1 MMKKILFMIVSVI
14 LFCQG
19 CSLDTYFIIQMF
31 KTKVSVAEAMK
42 VKDDIDMAVNPARKS
57 ELLTGLK
64 KKMIKI
70 DNVKVKRVISSSNI
84 DYEFCV
90 VVEAEYEKG
99 QVECYVYTKEVST
112 IAEIEA
118 GVTSINCVGDFS
130 KFFTSVEDSFLKIE
144 MTNSNISILR

>member
-1 MMKKILFMIVSVI
+1 MKKILVMIVPLMLI
-14 LFCQG
+14 CQG

-31 KTKVSVAEAMK
+31 KAKITVAEAMK
-42 VKDDIDMAVNPARKS
+42 VKDDIDMAINPARKS

-64 KKMIKI
+64 KKMIRI
-70 DNVKVKRVISSSNI
+70 DNLKVKRVINSSNI
-84 DYEFCV
+84 DYEFCI

-99 QVECYVYTKEVST
+99 QVECYIYSKEVST
-112 IAEIEA
+112 IAQLEA
-118 GVTSINCVGDFS
+118 GVTSINCVGDFN

>member
-1 MMKKILFMIVSVI
+1 MKKISVMLVSLMI
-14 LFCQG
+14 FCQG
-19 CSLDTYFIIQMF
+19 CSLDTYFVIQMF
-31 KTKVSVAEAMK
+31 KSKITVAEAMK
-42 VKDDIDMAVNPARKS
+42 IKDDIDMAVNPAKKS
-57 ELLTGLK
+57 EILTALK

-70 DNVKVKRVISSSNI
+70 DNLKVKRVINSSNI

-99 QVECYVYTKEVST
+99 QVECYIYSKEVST
-112 IAEIEA
+112 IADIEA
-118 GVTSINCVGDFS
+118 GVTSVDCVGDFS

>member
-1 MMKKILFMIVSVI
+1 MKKLSVMLLSLM

-19 CSLDTYFIIQMF
+19 CSLDTYFVIQMF
-31 KTKVSVAEAMK
+31 KSKITVADAMK
-42 VKDDIDMAVNPARKS
+42 IKDDIDMAVNPAKKS
-57 ELLTGLK
+57 ELLAALK

-70 DNVKVKRVISSSNI
+70 DNVKVKRVINSSNI

-99 QVECYVYTKEVST
+99 QVECYIYSREVST

-118 GVTSINCVGDFS
+118 GLTSINCVGDFS
-130 KFFTSVEDSFLKIE
+130 KFFTSVEDAFLKIE
-144 MTNSNISILR
+144 MTNSNISILQ

>member
-1 MMKKILFMIVSVI
+1 MKKILVMIVPLM

-31 KTKVSVAEAMK
+31 KAKITVAEAMK
-42 VKDDIDMAVNPARKS
+42 VKDDMDMAVNPAKKS
-57 ELLTGLK
+57 ELFSALK

-70 DNVKVKRVISSSNI
+70 DNVKVKRVINSSNI
-84 DYEFCV
+84 DYDLCV

-99 QVECYVYTKEVST
+99 QVECYVYSKEVST
-112 IAEIEA
+112 IADIEA
-118 GVTSINCVGDFS
+118 GITSINCVGDFS
-130 KFFTSVEDSFLKIE
+130 KFFTSVEDTFLKIE

>member
-1 MMKKILFMIVSVI
+1 MKRLLFVMIP
-14 LFCQG
+14 LMFFCQG

-31 KTKVSVAEAMK
+31 KTKISVADAMK
-42 VKDDIDMAVNPARKS
+42 VRDEIDMAVNPAKKS
-57 ELLTGLK
+57 ELLSELK

-70 DNVKVKRVISSSNI
+70 DNVKVKRVINSANI
-84 DYEFCV
+84 DYNFCV

-112 IAEIEA
+112 IAELES
-118 GVTSINCVGDFS
+118 GVTSLNCAGDFS
-130 KFFTSVEDSFLKIE
+130 KFFTSVEDSFQKIE